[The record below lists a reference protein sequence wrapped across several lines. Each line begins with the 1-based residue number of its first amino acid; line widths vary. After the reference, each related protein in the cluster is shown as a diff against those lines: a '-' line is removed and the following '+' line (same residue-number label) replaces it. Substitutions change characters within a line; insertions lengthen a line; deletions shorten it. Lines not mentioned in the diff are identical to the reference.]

1 MVIKKLALPRR
12 TFIRGL
18 GATLAL
24 PLLDAMVPAMS
35 AQSNMSKA
43 SNVAK
48 APRFAAIYVGNGAN
62 MNDWTPA
69 GDGAGFEFSPILKPL
84 EAFRDRTVVFTG
96 LDNFPA
102 TDQGDSGGQH
112 PRAAPA
118 FMSCVHPK
126 QTEGADV
133 QAGTTID
140 QLIAQKICRDA
151 KLSSL
156 EIAVDRN
163 DVVGACD
170 HGYACAYMNSMSW
183 KTPTMP
189 LPAETHPRF
198 VFERLFGSGDTAE
211 ERVRRSREDRSIL
224 DGLSQEIEHL
234 RRKLGQRD
242 GVKLSEYLDAIREVE
257 QRIARS
263 ESSNG
268 DVTVPARPV
277 GVPDTFREYAE
288 LMFDLQ
294 VLAFQADITRVS
306 SFMMARENV
315 NRAYG
320 EIGLPEAHHAMSHHG
335 NNPEKMAVFT
345 RLNTYHVETLAYF
358 VKKLQAIPDG
368 DGTLLDHTVVLY
380 GSGMSDGNTHNNYN
394 VPVVVVGGRDLEMK
408 GNRHLTYAKGTPL
421 ANLSMSLL
429 DKFGVNVE
437 RFGDSTGRLDLLSG
451 V

>member
-1 MVIKKLALPRR
+1 MVIAKIALRRR
-12 TFIRGL
+12 TFIRGM

-35 AQSNMSKA
+35 ARTRSLTS
-43 SNVAK
+43 V
-48 APRFAAIYVGNGAN
+48 PRFAAIYCGNGAN
-62 MNDWTPA
+62 MYDWTPPTE
-69 GDGAGFEFSPILKPL
+69 GAGFAYSPILKPI
-84 EAFRDRTVVFTG
+84 EAFRDRTLVFSG

-140 QLIAQKICRDA
+140 QLIAQQICRDS

-156 EIAVDRN
+156 EVAVDRN

-183 KTPTMP
+183 KTPTLP

-211 ERVRRSREDRSIL
+211 ARAARSREDRSIL
-224 DGLSQEIEHL
+224 DGVTEEITRL
-234 RRKLGQRD
+234 RGKLGQRD
-242 GVKLSEYLDAIREVE
+242 SVKLSEYLDAIREVE
-257 QRIARS
+257 QRIARN
-263 ESSNG
+263 ESDG
-268 DVTVPARPV
+268 REVAVPERPA
-277 GVPDTFREYAE
+277 GAPDTFKEYAE

-294 VLAFQADITRVS
+294 VLAFQADITRVT
-306 SFMMARENV
+306 SFMLARENV
-315 NRAYG
+315 NRSYP
-320 EIGLPEAHHAMSHHG
+320 EIGLPEAHHSMSHHG
-335 NNPEKMAVFT
+335 NNPQKMAEFT
-345 RLNTYHVETLAYF
+345 KLNTYHVAALGYF
-358 VKKLQAIPDG
+358 LERLRTTPDG
-368 DGTLLDHTVVLY
+368 DGTLLDHSVVLY

-394 VPVVVVGGRDLEMK
+394 VPVLMVGGRDQQIK
-408 GNRHLTYAKGTPL
+408 GNRHLVYPKGTPL
-421 ANLSMSLL
+421 ANLALTL
-429 DKFGVNVE
+429 IDKFGVNIE

>member
-1 MVIKKLALPRR
+1 MVITKRALPRR
-12 TFIRGL
+12 TFIRGM

-35 AQSNMSKA
+35 ALSKP
-43 SNVAK
+43 
-48 APRFAAIYVGNGAN
+48 APRFAAIYCGNGAN

-69 GDGAGFEFSPILKPL
+69 TEGAGFAFSPILKPL
-84 EAFRDRTVVFTG
+84 EAFRDRTLVFTG

-140 QLIAQKICRDA
+140 QMIAQQICRDS

-156 EIAVDRN
+156 ELAVDRN

-189 LPAETHPRF
+189 LPSETNPRA
-198 VFERLFGSGDTAE
+198 VFERLFGSGDSAE
-211 ERVRRSREDRSIL
+211 ARVARSREDRSIL
-224 DGLSQEIEHL
+224 DGVTQEISRL
-234 RRKLGQRD
+234 RRKLGPRD
-242 GVKLSEYLDAIREVE
+242 GVKLSEYLDAIRDVE
-257 QRIARS
+257 QRIAKS
-263 ESSNG
+263 ESYTG
-268 DVTVPARPV
+268 DFAVPERPA
-277 GVPDTFREYAE
+277 GVPETFKEYAE

-294 VLAFQADITRVS
+294 VLAFKADITRVS
-306 SFMMARENV
+306 SFLMARENV
-315 NRAYG
+315 NRSYG
-320 EIGLPEAHHAMSHHG
+320 EIGLPEAHHSMSHHG
-335 NNPEKMAVFT
+335 NNPEKMAVYSK
-345 RLNTYHVETLAYF
+345 LNTYHVETLAYF
-358 VKKLQAIPDG
+358 LKKLQAVPDG
-368 DGTLLDHTVVLY
+368 DGSLLDHSIVLY
-380 GSGMSDGNTHNNYN
+380 GSGMSDGNTHNNYS
-394 VPVVVVGGRDLEMK
+394 VPVLVVGGRDHQMT
-408 GNRHLTYAKGTPL
+408 GHRHLKYPKGTPL
-421 ANLSMSLL
+421 ANLSLRLM
-429 DKFGVNVE
+429 DKFGVNLE
-437 RFGDSTGRLDLLSG
+437 RFGDSTGELDLLSG

>member
-1 MVIKKLALPRR
+1 MVITRIALPRR
-12 TFIRGL
+12 TFLRSV

-35 AQSNMSKA
+35 AQSKT
-43 SNVAK
+43 AK
-48 APRFAAIYVGNGAN
+48 GAPRFAAIYCGNGAN

-69 GDGAGFEFSPILKPL
+69 TEGAGFAFSPILKPL
-84 EAFRDRTVVFTG
+84 EAFRDRTLVFSG

-118 FMSCVHPK
+118 FMSGVHPK

-133 QAGTTID
+133 QAGTTVD
-140 QLIAQKICRDA
+140 QLIAQQICRDA
-151 KLSSL
+151 KLTSL
-156 EIAVDRN
+156 EVAVDRN

-183 KTPTMP
+183 KSATMP
-189 LPAETHPRF
+189 LPSETNPRF
-198 VFERLFGSGDTAE
+198 VFERLFGSGDSAE
-211 ERVRRSREDRSIL
+211 ARAARSREDRSIL
-224 DGLSQEIEHL
+224 DGLAEEIAGL
-234 RRKLGQRD
+234 RRKLGRRD
-242 GVKLSEYLDAIREVE
+242 GVKLGEYLDAVRDVE

-263 ESSNG
+263 ESSNRH
-268 DVTVPARPV
+268 VEIPERPA

-294 VLAFQADITRVS
+294 ALAFQADITRVS
-306 SFMMARENV
+306 SFLMARENV
-315 NRAYG
+315 DRSYG

-335 NNPEKMAVFT
+335 NNPEKMAAYSK
-345 RLNTYHVETLAYF
+345 LNTYHVETLAYF
-358 VKKLQAIPDG
+358 VKKLQATADG

-394 VPVVVVGGRDLEMK
+394 VPVIVVGGRDQQLK
-408 GNRHLTYAKGTPL
+408 GDRHLKYPKGTPL
-421 ANLSMSLL
+421 ANLSMSLM

-437 RFGDSTGRLDLLSG
+437 KFGDSTGRLDLLSG

>member
-1 MVIKKLALPRR
+1 MVITKIALPRR
-12 TFIRGL
+12 TFIRGM

-35 AQSNMSKA
+35 AQAKA
-43 SNVAK
+43 
-48 APRFAAIYVGNGAN
+48 APRFAAIYCGNGAN

-69 GDGAGFEFSPILKPL
+69 TEGAGFAFSPILKPL
-84 EAFRDRTVVFTG
+84 EAFRDRTLVFTG

-140 QLIAQKICRDA
+140 QLIAQQICRDS

-156 EIAVDRN
+156 ELAVDRN

-189 LPAETHPRF
+189 LPSETNPRF

-211 ERVRRSREDRSIL
+211 ARVARSREDRSIL
-224 DGLSQEIEHL
+224 DGVTQEIADL
-234 RRKLGQRD
+234 RRKLGARD
-242 GVKLSEYLDAIREVE
+242 GAKLSEYLDAIRDVE

-263 ESSNG
+263 ESSQQRCCGAGAAGRRAG
-268 DVTVPARPV
+268 DVQGIRRADVRFTGAGVPGGHHARQFVHDGARERQSLVCRDWPARGAPLHV
-277 GVPDTFREYAE
+277 APWQQSGQDGGVLETEY
-288 LMFDLQ
+288 LSCRN
-294 VLAFQADITRVS
+294 TRL
-306 SFMMARENV
+306 
-315 NRAYG
+315 
-320 EIGLPEAHHAMSHHG
+320 LPEKAAGDPRWRRDTPGSFDRALRQRDERRQH
-335 NNPEKMAVFT
+335 PQQ
-345 RLNTYHVETLAYF
+345 
-358 VKKLQAIPDG
+358 LQRPG
-368 DGTLLDHTVVLY
+368 
-380 GSGMSDGNTHNNYN
+380 
-394 VPVVVVGGRDLEMK
+394 GGR
-408 GNRHLTYAKGTPL
+408 
-421 ANLSMSLL
+421 
-429 DKFGVNVE
+429 
-437 RFGDSTGRLDLLSG
+437 GRARPADEGQSSPRPIRRARRWRICR
-451 V
+451 